1 MRAVVIAIL
10 WSAILPSGYVASP
23 SGEPVRSAA
32 AFAPSALRRASPELA
47 YSSGERRRER
57 VAPQTF
63 RVRLDT
69 SKGAIVIEVHREWTP
84 HGADRF
90 YELVTAGYFDDNRF
104 FRVHAG
110 QWAQFGINGDP
121 AVAKR
126 WRARPIPDDPRQQS
140 NVRGMVAFAF
150 AEPNARTT
158 QVYIALKDLSDPQDA
173 QGFAPFGRV
182 VEGMDVADALNSEY
196 GENSGGGIRAGQQ
209 QPLFDGGNAY
219 MDRAY
224 PRLDRILHAKVIP

>member
-1 MRAVVIAIL
+1 MRALIVL
-10 WSAILPSGYVASP
+10 LCGVA
-23 SGEPVRSAA
+23 V
-32 AFAPSALRRASPELA
+32 LA
-47 YSSGERRRER
+47 
-57 VAPQTF
+57 APQNY
-63 RVRLDT
+63 RVRLET
-69 SKGAIVIEVHREWTP
+69 TKGAIVIEVHREWGP
-84 HGADRF
+84 LGADRF
-90 YELVTAGYFDDNRF
+90 HELVTARYFDDNRF
-104 FRVHAG
+104 FRVVKG

-121 AVAKR
+121 VVAKR
-126 WRARPIPDDPRQQS
+126 WRTRTIADDPRTQS

-196 GENSGGGIRAGQQ
+196 GENSGSGIRAGKQ

-219 MDRAY
+219 LDREF
-224 PRLDRILHAKVIP
+224 PRLDRLLHATVTR